1 MNESR
6 VSVNSVF
13 KSIVWPRRNLLFVG
27 LILIVISRLASLVL
41 PWQSKQLID
50 EVVGTKD
57 YNSLLNVILWV
68 GSAVVVQAIT
78 SFLLTRILS
87 VEAQHLISRLRAQV
101 QKKVL
106 GLPIDFF
113 DNIKSGDLVSRIMTD
128 VEGVRNLVGTGVVQL
143 IGGTITSIV
152 SVFLMIEI
160 SPQMTG
166 YTLIPVAIFGFVAL
180 KAFGYIRPIFRERRK
195 INREVT
201 GRLTETLNGIRVIKG
216 FNAEEQEIKSFEIGV
231 EKLFLNVK
239 KSMTSTAIVTSSGTF
254 LLGLTSA
261 GILGIGGM
269 LMMDNP
275 DTFTFGDFFSFT
287 LYLGFMIAPIVQ
299 MSNIGSQLTEALAGL
314 DRTEELMQMK
324 SEHDSELRTSSLG
337 VIKGDIKFE
346 NVSFAYEDDKNVLNN
361 ITIDAPHGSV
371 TALVGSSGSG
381 KSTIASLVASFL
393 TPDEGKILI
402 DGKDLA
408 KITLNSYRKNLGVVL
423 QDEFLFEAT
432 IRQ

>member
-195 INREVT
+195 INGEVT

-216 FNAEEQEIKSFEIGV
+216 FNAEAQENKIFEKGV
-231 EKLFLNVK
+231 DKLFQNVN
-239 KSMTSTAIVTSSGTF
+239 F
-254 LLGLTSA
+254 LE
-261 GILGIGGM
+261 
-269 LMMDNP
+269 
-275 DTFTFGDFFSFT
+275 FSHFPT
-287 LYLGFMIAPIVQ
+287 WRV
-299 MSNIGSQLTEALAGL
+299 
-314 DRTEELMQMK
+314 
-324 SEHDSELRTSSLG
+324 
-337 VIKGDIKFE
+337 
-346 NVSFAYEDDKNVLNN
+346 
-361 ITIDAPHGSV
+361 
-371 TALVGSSGSG
+371 
-381 KSTIASLVASFL
+381 
-393 TPDEGKILI
+393 
-402 DGKDLA
+402 
-408 KITLNSYRKNLGVVL
+408 
-423 QDEFLFEAT
+423 
-432 IRQ
+432 